1 MNKILTLLTIILF
14 CIEINAQQNP
24 MSTSHIDRDIKA
36 ELRSSLTADSR
47 AANLSVENIGPTIFS
62 GRVTDID
69 VNPNDASVFLVAY
82 ASGGLWKT
90 ENNGNSFTP
99 LFDDQ
104 ASMTIG
110 DIYADWTSGK
120 IWVGTGEVNSSRSSY
135 AGSGIYKSTDGVV
148 TWTWNGLAA
157 SHHLSTV
164 QVDPNDSNIV
174 YVGVLGHLYSTNP
187 ERGVYK
193 SMDGGSTWSK
203 ILYVDDNSGAIDLIM
218 DPSDP
223 NILYAASWD
232 RIRYAWDFQEAGK
245 GSGIHK
251 SLDGGNTW
259 IKVSALDSG
268 FPDGEGTG
276 RIGLTIAEIDGQN
289 KVFAI
294 VDNYN
299 RRSLDKKKDDSKLDK
314 DKLRV
319 MSSKQFGSLDNDKL
333 ERFLRDNEFPD
344 KHTAESVKTQVKAEN
359 LKPIA
364 LVEYLETANSLLF
377 DTPVIGAEV
386 YVSVDGGNKWTKT
399 HDGYLDG
406 VFNSYGYYFGM
417 IEVAPDN
424 PNQLYIMGVPILRS
438 DDGGV
443 NWTNAGGD
451 NVHADHHALWLNP
464 NRPGH
469 IINGNDGG
477 INISYDA
484 GEKWSKCNSPAVG
497 QFYYINADMDTPY
510 NVYGGTQDN
519 GVWVGSHNYREG
531 TSWHAYGQ
539 YPYKSIM
546 GGDGMQV
553 QIDNRDNNTV
563 YTGYQFGNYFRI
575 NKEEGKRAYITPKH
589 ELGDRPYR
597 WNWQSPIYLSKHNQD
612 ILYMG
617 SNKLH
622 RSMNQGEDFIEISGD
637 LTNGGR
643 KGDVAYGTLTSVHES
658 DLEFGLI
665 YTGSDDGQVNV
676 TKNGG
681 YTWENIN
688 MGLPSNLWVSRIQ
701 ASSHDKAKVYL
712 SLNAYRF
719 DDFNS
724 YVYKSADYGVTWIEI
739 GNNLPVE
746 PVNVIKEDPAMA
758 GLLYVGTDHGVYVSY
773 DDGMKWSRILDDMPQ
788 TPVHDLVI
796 QPVAN
801 DLLVGTHGRS
811 IYKANVTNLRT
822 LKDHDNSLKIFA
834 IDDVKYSSRQGSQ
847 RSKYRDAY
855 ERKIIY
861 DVYSPNASVVE
872 LELSTAKGKTL
883 LQKSIDLKKGLAS
896 YEYDMA
902 IDAKKSKDLEKYLND
917 GKSEDEE
924 VKVERADN
932 DKVYLQKGEYIIKLT
947 NGKGMISEQTVMIK

>member
-110 DIYADWTSGK
+110 DIYADWTSGT

-135 AGSGIYKSTDGVV
+135 AGTGIYKSTDWGV
-148 TWTWNGLAA
+148 TWTWKGLPE
-157 SHHLSTV
+157 SHHISRVL
-164 QVDPNDSNIV
+164 VDPNDSNIV

-251 SLDGGNTW
+251 SLDGGDTW

-299 RRSLDKKKDDSKLDK
+299 RRSLDEKKDDSKLDK

-464 NRPGH
+464 KRPGH

-811 IYKANVTNLRT
+811 IYKANITNLRA

>member
-1 MNKILTLLTIILF
+1 MNKILTLLTITLF

-110 DIYADWTSGK
+110 DIYADWTSGT

-135 AGSGIYKSTDGVV
+135 AGTGIYKSTDWGV
-148 TWTWNGLAA
+148 TWTWKGLPE
-157 SHHLSTV
+157 SHHISRVL
-164 QVDPNDSNIV
+164 VDPNDSNIV

-203 ILYVDDNSGAIDLIM
+203 ILYVDDNSGAIDIIM

-259 IKVSALDSG
+259 IKVSAIDSG

-333 ERFLRDNEFPD
+333 ERFLRDNGFPD

-386 YVSVDGGNKWTKT
+386 YVSVDGGSKWTKT

-417 IEVAPDN
+417 IEVAPDD

-464 NRPGH
+464 KRPGH

-484 GEKWSKCNSPAVG
+484 GENWSKCNSPAVG

-575 NKEEGKRAYITPKH
+575 NKEKGNRAYITPKH

-724 YVYKSADYGVTWIEI
+724 YVYKSVDYGVTWIEI

-855 ERKIIY
+855 ERKISY

-872 LELSTAKGKTL
+872 LELSTAKGKAL

-917 GKSEDEE
+917 GKSKDEE
-924 VKVERADN
+924 VKVKRADN

>member
-1 MNKILTLLTIILF
+1 MNKILTLLTITLF

-110 DIYADWTSGK
+110 DIYADWTSGT

-135 AGSGIYKSTDGVV
+135 AGTGIYKSTDWGV
-148 TWTWNGLAA
+148 TWTWKGLPE
-157 SHHLSTV
+157 SHHISRVL
-164 QVDPNDSNIV
+164 VDPNDSNIV

-203 ILYVDDNSGAIDLIM
+203 ILYVDDNSGAIDIIM

-259 IKVSALDSG
+259 IKVSAIDSG

-333 ERFLRDNEFPD
+333 ERFLRDNGFPD

-386 YVSVDGGNKWTKT
+386 YVSVDGGSKWTKT

-417 IEVAPDN
+417 IEVAPDD

-484 GEKWSKCNSPAVG
+484 GENWSKCNSPAVG

-575 NKEEGKRAYITPKH
+575 NKEKGNRAYITPKH

-701 ASSHDKAKVYL
+701 ASSYDKAKVYL

-724 YVYKSADYGVTWIEI
+724 YVYKSVDYGVTWIEI

-855 ERKIIY
+855 ERKISY

-872 LELSTAKGKTL
+872 LELSTAKGKAL
-883 LQKSIDLKKGLAS
+883 LQESIDLKKGLAS

-917 GKSEDEE
+917 GKSKDEE

>member
-110 DIYADWTSGK
+110 DIYADWTSGT

-135 AGSGIYKSTDGVV
+135 AGTGIYKSTDWGV
-148 TWTWNGLAA
+148 TWTWKGLPE
-157 SHHLSTV
+157 SHHISRVL
-164 QVDPNDSNIV
+164 VDPNDSNIV

-251 SLDGGNTW
+251 SLDGGDTW
-259 IKVSALDSG
+259 MKVSALDSG

-299 RRSLDKKKDDSKLDK
+299 RRSLDEKKDDSKLDK

-464 NRPGH
+464 KRPGH

-519 GVWVGSHNYREG
+519 GVWVGSHNYHEG

-811 IYKANVTNLRT
+811 IYKANITNLRA

-896 YEYDMA
+896 YEYDMS